1 MHQVSQKQKCTK
13 IKPKSNI
20 LKDLFR
26 SIRRSFKEEIVLIW
40 VREGGRC
47 DRPKWRG
54 HFSTRE
60 YQKRS
65 HACPTMHKDMFE
77 EQ

>member
-1 MHQVSQKQKCTK
+1 M
-13 IKPKSNI
+13 
-20 LKDLFR
+20 
-26 SIRRSFKEEIVLIW
+26 EEMVLIW
-40 VREGGRC
+40 VGEGGRC

-60 YQKRS
+60 YQKRR

>member
-60 YQKRS
+60 YQKRR